1 MNIYTNPQSH
11 PAFPGVPG
19 PAPGLKSNVYINP
32 YMLHSK
38 LFKELLNKEKLIF
51 WKKKLRFHI
60 KNIQMIYKMKVK
72 IDGLI
77 TFYCF
82 LNRKQISYKKLQNN
96 IL

>member
-38 LFKELLNKEKLIF
+38 LFKELFVIVN
-51 WKKKLRFHI
+51 
-60 KNIQMIYKMKVK
+60 YTPY
-72 IDGLI
+72 I
-77 TFYCF
+77 TFYSYPS
-82 LNRKQISYKKLQNN
+82 ISNL
-96 IL
+96 

>member
-1 MNIYTNPQSH
+1 
-11 PAFPGVPG
+11 
-19 PAPGLKSNVYINP
+19 
-32 YMLHSK
+32 
-38 LFKELLNKEKLIF
+38 
-51 WKKKLRFHI
+51 
-60 KNIQMIYKMKVK
+60 MIYKMKVK